1 MSLINRSLKK
11 AIEAIKYEF
20 RLTQKEIAD
29 KLGYKTPY
37 LSDVINGRKP
47 VSEQFTDKLCA
58 TFELNRDWLLTGEGE
73 MLKGESEEPYLCEMA
88 NYVPLL
94 PISAQGG
101 SLNDFVVSVKNRDCE
116 KVISPIKGADFA
128 MTVAGDSMAPEYPN
142 GAQILIKRINENIFI
157 EWGKVYVLDTA
168 NGSVIKIVTKSEM
181 DGCLHCTSIN
191 SDQKRYA
198 PFDVPMDE
206 IYGMFRVMLC
216 MATK

>member
-1 MSLINRSLKK
+1 MSDNKVDIINRLIKIRTHLGLSSKDFASK
-11 AIEAIKYEF
+11 AGIDASNYSSIEKGKRSFGERVMRDICNSF
-20 RLTQKEIAD
+20 DI
-29 KLGYKTPY
+29 
-37 LSDVINGRKP
+37 
-47 VSEQFTDKLCA
+47 
-58 TFELNRDWLLTGEGE
+58 NRDWLLTGRGE

-142 GAQILIKRINENIFI
+142 GSQILIKRINENIFI